1 MPRSKSLC
9 RRTIRGKRF
18 VQRFYYPCRFDY
30 CMLLLSYMPANVCMR
45 RGPLC
50 ERAVLHKHEHY
61 SSEPALTNKQGKVC
75 MPRSKSL
82 CVRTNRESVY
92 NTL

>member
-30 CMLLLSYMPANVCMR
+30 GMLLLSYMPANVCMR
-45 RGPLC
+45 RGPFC

-61 SSEPALTNKQGKVC
+61 SSEPALTNKQGK
-75 MPRSKSL
+75 
-82 CVRTNRESVY
+82 SVY
-92 NTL
+92 ASF